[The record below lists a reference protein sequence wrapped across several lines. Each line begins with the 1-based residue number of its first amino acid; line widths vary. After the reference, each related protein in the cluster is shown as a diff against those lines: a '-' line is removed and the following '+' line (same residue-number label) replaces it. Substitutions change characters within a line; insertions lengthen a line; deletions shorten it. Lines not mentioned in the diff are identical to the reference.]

1 MPEPYPIL
9 NSLMLEQTG
18 ENRFRGPSVPS
29 DFRPVVFG
37 GQLMGQMIV
46 AAAATLPDKNV
57 KSLHAIFA
65 RAGTVKKPVD
75 LDVDVMH
82 AGRAL
87 ASATVTA
94 RQGDRL
100 LSRGLLLLDAGE
112 PDLIRHSLPM
122 PKVAGPAE
130 AEARGW
136 PDGGSEVRIVD
147 GVDLMTTEVT
157 GDPELNVWVKFDH
170 APQSQAVHQA
180 LLSWYTDPFLI
191 AASMRPHPG
200 IGQSMSHEVISTG
213 VITHTLSFHEPVET
227 YSTSEHLYRALGIPR
242 DANGLL
248 PTAARTRAGLGAEEV
263 EDLGKHGPRSRQS
276 IAKSS
281 PEPAPAR
288 TSGPRRRRSRG
299 GRANTDKAA

>member
-65 RAGTVKKPVD
+65 RAGTVKEPVD

-112 PDLIRHSLPM
+112 PDLIRADAWLLLAQQSLFAGHGRTYGSGQVFDEHGNQ
-122 PKVAGPAE
+122 VASFVQE
-130 AEARGW
+130 NL
-136 PDGGSEVRIVD
+136 VRAFRN
-147 GVDLMTTEVT
+147 E
-157 GDPELNVWVKFDH
+157 
-170 APQSQAVHQA
+170 
-180 LLSWYTDPFLI
+180 
-191 AASMRPHPG
+191 PG
-200 IGQSMSHEVISTG
+200 T
-213 VITHTLSFHEPVET
+213 
-227 YSTSEHLYRALGIPR
+227 
-242 DANGLL
+242 
-248 PTAARTRAGLGAEEV
+248 
-263 EDLGKHGPRSRQS
+263 
-276 IAKSS
+276 
-281 PEPAPAR
+281 
-288 TSGPRRRRSRG
+288 
-299 GRANTDKAA
+299 